1 MNIKN
6 VKQIALSTLLMVGMF
21 TLQLRADGPGDPGGD
36 PDVPETPLDGGI
48 WILMIVLLI
57 YGIRKLNAPLS

>member
-1 MNIKN
+1 MKIKR
-6 VKQIALSTLLMVGMF
+6 VLQIVISTMLMVALF
-21 TLQLRADGPGDPGGD
+21 TFQIKADGPGDPGGD